1 MEYDGHGRSII
12 ALRIGRDA
20 GKKGMA
26 VVINTNTGLPRR
38 LGICHWGDLVFFIK
52 KKEEAEES
60 GSTNDASS
68 RGVLLT
74 RGNS

>member
-26 VVINTNTGLPRR
+26 VVINTYTGLPRR

-52 KKEEAEES
+52 KKKKKKKQKKAAAQMMRAVE
-60 GSTNDASS
+60 
-68 RGVLLT
+68 VYC
-74 RGNS
+74 

>member
-26 VVINTNTGLPRR
+26 VVINTNTGFRGGWASAIGEILFS
-38 LGICHWGDLVFFIK
+38 LSK
-52 KKEEAEES
+52 KKKKQKKAAAQMMRAVE
-60 GSTNDASS
+60 
-68 RGVLLT
+68 VYC
-74 RGNS
+74 